1 MVAGGGLQAISE
13 EGQQDFNVRADNDLM
28 SLLNKRE
35 FSDVTLMVEGKPIYA
50 HQVILASRSTY
61 FEALFTHDFSEKD
74 LRVVDFNDSGI
85 SYDQMMQLLKHI
97 YSDYIKIESK
107 YIYDLLSVSTHF
119 SFSFFYS
126 LLTVTTSNRSK
137 ESVNTSSLSTSV

>member
-50 HQVILASRSTY
+50 H
-61 FEALFTHDFSEKD
+61 
-74 LRVVDFNDSGI
+74 
-85 SYDQMMQLLKHI
+85 
-97 YSDYIKIESK
+97 
-107 YIYDLLSVSTHF
+107 
-119 SFSFFYS
+119 
-126 LLTVTTSNRSK
+126 
-137 ESVNTSSLSTSV
+137 